1 MVRAIALV
9 RDYLLRTHD
18 SFFHINFASS
28 CLLCWFLIYSPR
40 IKGCQLPTVY
50 SIWSRVFW
58 AELALINCISIT
70 FLSLKLCIN
79 LLVKLLTT
87 LLPDLHGS
95 SIYVHLHIWYIG
107 FRNIYKKCCDMLCQK
122 DCYFDNYYLCMYN
135 FLSVSNLSETK
146 QPKLGAIFCEL
157 VLTLF
162 LEAREGVESWKD
174 HLFFHCVFRNCT
186 DAQVRQFACKDSSSN
201 GSLW

>member
-95 SIYVHLHIWYIG
+95 SIYIFIYGISVFEIFTKNVAICFARRIVILITIIYVCIT
-107 FRNIYKKCCDMLCQK
+107 FFPCPIYQKRNSPNWEQ
-122 DCYFDNYYLCMYN
+122 F
-135 FLSVSNLSETK
+135 S
-146 QPKLGAIFCEL
+146 A
-157 VLTLF
+157 
-162 LEAREGVESWKD
+162 SW
-174 HLFFHCVFRNCT
+174 
-186 DAQVRQFACKDSSSN
+186 
-201 GSLW
+201 SLRSF